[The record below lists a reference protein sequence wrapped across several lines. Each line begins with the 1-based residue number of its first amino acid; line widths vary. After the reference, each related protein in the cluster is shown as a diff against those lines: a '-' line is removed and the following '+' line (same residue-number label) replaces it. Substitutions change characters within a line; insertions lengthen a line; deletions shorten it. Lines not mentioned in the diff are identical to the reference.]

1 MSLRIRLVALVTV
14 LAVAMTAVAFLL
26 PSLALESAGAVVW
39 KERRESA
46 EAGLR
51 REWARMVRDL
61 AVTGPMLEE
70 ALDAPGTAVAA
81 QRLERAI
88 TAAGASRGWVRLGR
102 GPVVERGENM
112 NFRGASDLAPLATT
126 ARNAGR
132 AAGLVFDGQRAAWVE
147 MVAKP
152 GTDVIGALELSI
164 DSRLA
169 RRLAESAGVEV
180 ALAGVPASGGGIL
193 RLGSDAAASQ
203 QGRLFDGMSAADVR
217 RRAMDTGD
225 AADSVRLV
233 RLESLEDMAL
243 VGAIAAADTGAAAL
257 LEEYRLIMALALGGI
272 ALGGVLSVGAAA
284 GSIRKGILALDRAAR
299 ELIAGKGEYQPVVRT
314 GRDELA
320 RLSSTFN
327 TMHEAVHQREQRIRL
342 AAYRDPVTRL
352 PTRVLFDERGVA
364 MLAWVRAKERKVS
377 LMLLHVDQL
386 REINDT
392 LGRQAAEQ
400 VLAELAERFRG
411 VLRGTRMLAG
421 EDGKAEAQE
430 LSILARTGPYEFAVM
445 LRDCDP
451 VTARNVGR
459 RLSDIA
465 SRPFRYEGQTLGIA
479 LRVGVAGYPMHGATI
494 LDLLQSADYAL
505 VGAAAELGGVAIF
518 DPAFETERERQLAV
532 QADLRMA
539 LERRELHMVFQ
550 PKISLGNGSE
560 LMAEALMRWVHPERG
575 PQNPAE
581 FVDFAE
587 KTGFISKLTAW
598 AIDGA
603 LEHAAEWSSSG
614 LPMTISVNLS
624 RRDLMNPE
632 FPAQVVAALRQH
644 GLPGRTLCFDIP
656 DGVLLGA
663 PAIVTRNMELLSRAG
678 AMFAVDDFGSGFG
691 SLDELQKL
699 PLHSLKIDRR
709 YVSVMCEDPRAAII
723 VRAVIELARSMGL
736 QSVAEGVET
745 AEQLAMLREMG
756 CDQAQGYYVG
766 RPLTRDDFET
776 WVRHQAGKYGVQGA
790 DRRLRP
796 RMADALAE
804 LDAAETIVVG
814 IPPDRDADSR
824 SIPGAALVV
833 GDMVGFTD
841 SPPTDDAASA
851 AQDDLEG

>member
-1 MSLRIRLVALVTV
+1 MSLRVRLLALVAV
-14 LAVAMTAVAFLL
+14 LAVAMTVVAFLL
-26 PSLALESAGAVVW
+26 PHLALESAGAMVW
-39 KERRESA
+39 KERREVA

-51 REWARMVRDL
+51 REWTRAIRDL
-61 AVTGPMLEE
+61 AVTG
-70 ALDAPGTAVAA
+70 TV
-81 QRLERAI
+81 LERAI
-88 TAAGASRGWVRLGR
+88 DASSPAVTAQHLERAIQASGASRGWVRPMR
-102 GPVVERGENM
+102 SPSVVEQGESL
-112 NFRGASDLAPLATT
+112 NFRQAADLAPLLAT

-132 AAGLVFDGQRAAWVE
+132 AAGLVFHGPRAAWVE
-147 MVAKP
+147 IVAVP
-152 GTDVIGALELSI
+152 GTDALGALELSI

-169 RRLAESAGVEV
+169 RRFADSVGVEI
-180 ALAGVPASGGGIL
+180 ALAGVPAAGNGLL
-193 RLGSDAAASQ
+193 RLGSDSTAGQHLLLYEVA
-203 QGRLFDGMSAADVR
+203 GAADVR
-217 RRAMDTGD
+217 RRATDTGD

-233 RLESLEDMAL
+233 RLESLDDMAL
-243 VGAIAAADTGAAAL
+243 VGAIAARDIGAGAL
-257 LEEYRLIMALALGGI
+257 FEEFRLIMALALGSI
-272 ALGGVLSVGAAA
+272 ALGGILAVGFAA
-284 GSIRKGILALDRAAR
+284 GSLRKGIIALDRAAR
-299 ELIAGKGEYQPVVRT
+299 ELIAGRGQYEPVIRS

-327 TMHEAVHQREQRIRL
+327 TMHEAVRQREQRIRQ

-352 PTRVLFDERGVA
+352 PTRVLFDERGGA
-364 MLAWVRAKERKVS
+364 MLAWVRAKDRKVS
-377 LMLLHVDQL
+377 LMLLQVDQL

-411 VLRGTRMLAG
+411 VLRGTRMLTG
-421 EDGKAEAQE
+421 DDKSEPRE

-451 VTARNVGR
+451 VTARNVGL
-459 RLSDIA
+459 RLADMA
-465 SRPFRYEGQTLGIA
+465 SRPFRHEGQTLGIA
-479 LRVGVAGYPMHGATI
+479 LRVGVAGYPVHGATI
-494 LDLLQSADYAL
+494 PDLMQSADYAL
-505 VGAAAELGGVAIF
+505 VGAAAEIGGVAIF
-518 DPAFETERERQLAV
+518 DPAFEAERERQLAV
-532 QADLRMA
+532 QADLRIA
-539 LERRELHMVFQ
+539 LDRRELHMVFQ
-550 PKISLGNGSE
+550 PKISLGGGSE

-581 FVDFAE
+581 FVEFAE

-603 LEHAAEWSSSG
+603 LRHAAEWSRGG

-632 FPAQVVAALRQH
+632 FPAQVIAALRQH
-644 GLPGRTLCFDIP
+644 GLSGTALSFDIP

-691 SLDELQKL
+691 SIDELQKL

-709 YVSVMCEDPRAAII
+709 YVGAMCEDPRAAII
-723 VRAVIELARSMGL
+723 VRAVIDIARSMGL
-736 QSVAEGVET
+736 ESVAEGVET

-766 RPLTRDDFET
+766 RPLTREDFEV
-776 WVRHQAGKYGVQGA
+776 WVRHQAAKYGVQGA

-796 RMADALAE
+796 RMAHALAE
-804 LDAAETIVVG
+804 LDAVETIVV
-814 IPPDRDADSR
+814 S
-824 SIPGAALVV
+824 SV
-833 GDMVGFTD
+833 
-841 SPPTDDAASA
+841 DDGKA
-851 AQDDLEG
+851 

>member
-1 MSLRIRLVALVTV
+1 MSLRVRLVALVTV

-26 PSLALESAGAVVW
+26 PNLALESAGALVW
-39 KERRESA
+39 KERREAA

-51 REWARMVRDL
+51 REWSNAVRDL
-61 AVTGPMLEE
+61 AVTGPMLERT
-70 ALDAPGTAVAA
+70 LDAPSAAVAS
-81 QRLERAI
+81 QRLDRAVV
-88 TAAGASRGWVRLGR
+88 AAGASRGWVQSAR
-102 GPVVERGENM
+102 GSLVAEQGEGL
-112 NFRGASDLAPLATT
+112 NFRGTQALAPLLAT

-132 AAGLVFDGQRAAWVE
+132 ASGLVFDGQRAAWVDI
-147 MVAKP
+147 VGVP
-152 GTDVIGALELSI
+152 NTDTAGVLELSI
-164 DSRLA
+164 DSKLA
-169 RRLAESAGVEV
+169 RRFASSVGVEI
-180 ALAGVPASGGGIL
+180 ALAGVPAAGSGTL
-193 RLGSDAAASQ
+193 VLGSDATTSRQQQLFDAAAS
-203 QGRLFDGMSAADVR
+203 ADAL
-217 RRAMDTGD
+217 RRASDTGND
-225 AADSVRLV
+225 AESVRLV
-233 RLESLEDMAL
+233 RLEAHEGATL
-243 VGAIAAADTGAAAL
+243 VGAIAARDSGAGAL
-257 LEEYRLIMALALGGI
+257 LEEYRLVMALALLAIGLGGI
-272 ALGGVLSVGAAA
+272 LAIAFAASSV
-284 GSIRKGILALDRAAR
+284 RKGILALDRAAR
-299 ELIAGKGEYQPVVRT
+299 ELIAGRGQYQPVVRA

-320 RLSSTFN
+320 RLSKTFN
-327 TMHEAVHQREQRIRL
+327 TMHEAVHQREQRIRQ

-352 PTRVLFDERGVA
+352 PTRVLFDERGGA

-377 LMLLHVDQL
+377 LMLLQVDQL

-411 VLRGTRMLAG
+411 VLRGTRMLAR
-421 EDGKAEAQE
+421 EDGKSEPQE
-430 LSILARTGPYEFAVM
+430 GSVLARTGPYEFAVM

-451 VTARNVGR
+451 VTARNVGM
-459 RLSDIA
+459 RLADMA
-465 SRPFRYEGQTLGIA
+465 GRPFRHEGQTLGIA
-479 LRVGVAGYPMHGATI
+479 LRVGVAGYPVHGATI
-494 LDLLQSADYAL
+494 PDLMQSADYAL
-505 VGAAAELGGVAIF
+505 VGAAADIGGVAIF
-518 DPAFETERERQLAV
+518 DPAFETERERQLGV

-550 PKISLGNGSE
+550 PKISLGAESG

-603 LEHAAEWSSSG
+603 LRHAAEWSRDG

-644 GLPGRTLCFDIP
+644 GLAGSALSFDIP

-663 PAIVTRNMELLSRAG
+663 PAIVTRNMELLSRVG

-691 SLDELQKL
+691 SIDELQKL

-709 YVSVMCEDPRAAII
+709 YVGAMCEDPRAAII

-745 AEQLAMLREMG
+745 AEQLALLREMG

-766 RPLTRDDFET
+766 RPLTREDFEV
-776 WVRHQAGKYGVQGA
+776 WVRHQAAKYGVQGA
-790 DRRLRP
+790 NRRLRP
-796 RMADALAE
+796 RMAHALAE
-804 LDAAETIVVG
+804 LDAADTILVG
-814 IPPDRDADSR
+814 SAADAEPVSESTTD
-824 SIPGAALVV
+824 PVDDPATVTWAAAPIDVIA
-833 GDMVGFTD
+833 
-841 SPPTDDAASA
+841 SPPGGTAA
-851 AQDDLEG
+851 EG